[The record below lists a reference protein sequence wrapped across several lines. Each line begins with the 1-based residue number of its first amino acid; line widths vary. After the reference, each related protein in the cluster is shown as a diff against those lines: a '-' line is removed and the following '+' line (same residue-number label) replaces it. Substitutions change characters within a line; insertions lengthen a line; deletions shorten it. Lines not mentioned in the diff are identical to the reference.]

1 MPDVVLL
8 HASTPPTMAEMLAAA
23 RAEARAMRPATPPTA
38 PPRPAEHG
46 ALVVP
51 VGCPNCEAAFTMR
64 ASSPARSNRVA
75 AVLDCVGC
83 GAEIVVH
90 VTLSATGPRQR
101 PGTPY
106 RHPEHA
112 GPAVQHE
119 QNHAAEGAP
128 LLAALLAATGGR

>member
-1 MPDVVLL
+1 MNL
-8 HASTPPTMAEMLAAA
+8 HASTPPSMAELLAAA
-23 RAEARAMRPATPPTA
+23 RAEALALRAGAPLIAPARPVD
-38 PPRPAEHG
+38 HG

-51 VGCPNCEAAFTMR
+51 VGCPNCDGAFTVR
-64 ASSPARSNRVA
+64 ASSPARWNRVA

-101 PGTPY
+101 PGTAY

-119 QNHAAEGAP
+119 QNHAAPGAP